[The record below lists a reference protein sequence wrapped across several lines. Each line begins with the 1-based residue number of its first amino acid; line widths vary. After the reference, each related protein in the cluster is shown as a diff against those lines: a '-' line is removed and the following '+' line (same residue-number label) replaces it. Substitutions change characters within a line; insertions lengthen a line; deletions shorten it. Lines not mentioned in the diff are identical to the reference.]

1 MTEPGR
7 GRGARVADAILRVVD
22 GAASSAARLAQAGL
36 SWLLWAV
43 LAAVFGGSAIWF
55 ALDRAGRLPWLDT
68 NKVPHDLQL
77 RALATVGIVV
87 GGIVVAGVV
96 AAVVGRLVEKR
107 WAPVASARRVASW
120 AAFAVAAPFLLALSK
135 KGIEKSTPKMTLVL
149 CGLAGIG
156 AGWAAY
162 RATRPGRLLPS
173 AHEAELDGRPSRAGI
188 AADLATWIA
197 VFGLW
202 AAYAWFFTNLSIT
215 NHHALVTRTTD
226 LGYYDNI
233 FWQSIH
239 GRPLGCSF
247 IKAGYHGSAHFD
259 PILVLL
265 SPLYLL
271 YPRAEFLL
279 GLQSVWVGFGVVP
292 VFLIGRRQLGSRWA
306 GLALAL
312 CYAVHPAVHG
322 ANMYEFHSL
331 TLATVPLLWAL
342 HFFQC
347 KAWKSY
353 VAAVVV
359 ALLVREDVAL
369 MMMGVGLWG
378 VLHPTRAERR
388 AGILTIVGSA
398 AWFGIVKAF
407 FMTSAGLL
415 MSGKEA
421 YSFAYYYE
429 DLIPNKKGTGGL
441 VLSLVTNPVFVLN
454 HVLTEEKLLFFFTM
468 FLPLG
473 LLPFFARRDRILM
486 LYGMLFIFLA
496 SRTAVYSTHF
506 QYTASL
512 LPFAFAVAPIAIR
525 RAAEHGATIALGIDG
540 RRLKIGLLV
549 ALVVTSGAV
558 SWKFG
563 GLVPNDAFKGGFYR
577 VARTLTDKQR
587 ETHAWVRE
595 MVDQIPPGAS
605 VGVSNKLGPHASGR
619 RHAYFYGQK
628 RTEYVFVDEKEL
640 KADRSKSHK
649 KAIAEG
655 RLEEIGRHGTM
666 GLFRAKTFDK
676 NLKDT
681 AMEEAGVDLDEREG
695 EPPKDAEE

>member
-1 MTEPGR
+1 VD
-7 GRGARVADAILRVVD
+7 AAADA
-22 GAASSAARLAQAGL
+22 GARLARLGL
-36 SWLLWAV
+36 SWPLWAV

-55 ALDRAGRLPWLDT
+55 GLARDERLRWLDT
-68 NKVPHDLQL
+68 NDVPHEAQL
-77 RALATVGIVV
+77 RALLTVGIVF
-87 GGIVVAGVV
+87 GAIGLAIAV
-96 AAVVGRLVEKR
+96 AAIAGRLLERR
-107 WAPVASARRVASW
+107 WSLAAAGRRVTSW
-120 AAFAVAAPFLLALSK
+120 AAFALAAPLLLALSK
-135 KGIEKSTPKMTLVL
+135 KGIEKTTPRMTLVL
-149 CGLAGIG
+149 AGLAGLA

-162 RATRPGRLLPS
+162 RATRPAALLPS
-173 AHEAELDGRPSRAGI
+173 PREDAADGRQTRASL
-188 AADLATWIA
+188 AADLLAWLA

-202 AAYAWFFTNLSIT
+202 AAYAWFFTDLSIT

-259 PILVLL
+259 PILVVL

-271 YPRAEFLL
+271 YPRAELLL
-279 GLQSVWVGFGVVP
+279 GLQSVWCGAGVVP
-292 VFLIGRRQLGSRWA
+292 AYLIGRRQLGSRWA
-306 GLALAL
+306 GVALAL
-312 CYAVHPAVHG
+312 CYALHPAVHG

-331 TLATVPLLWAL
+331 TLATVPILFAL
-342 HFFQC
+342 HSFQC
-347 KAWKSY
+347 RAWKSY
-353 VAAVVV
+353 AVAVFV

-378 VLHPTRAERR
+378 LLHPTRAERR
-388 AGILTIVGSA
+388 AGALTIAGSA
-398 AWFGIVKAF
+398 AYFGVVKAF

-421 YSFAYYYE
+421 YSFAYYYA

-441 VLSLVTNPVFVLN
+441 LLSLFTNPVFVLN
-454 HVLTEEKLLFFFTM
+454 HVLTEEKVLFLATV
-468 FLPLG
+468 FLPLAM
-473 LLPFFARRDRILM
+473 LPFFARRDRVLL
-486 LYGMLFIFLA
+486 LYGLLFILLA

-506 QYTASL
+506 QYTASI
-512 LPFAFAVAPIAIR
+512 LPFAFAVAPVAIR
-525 RAAEHGATIALGIDG
+525 RAGEARATIELGLDG
-540 RRLKIGLLV
+540 RRLRVGLVVGMLV
-549 ALVVTSGAV
+549 AAAAV

-563 GLVPNDAFKGGFYR
+563 GIVPNDVFKGGFYR
-577 VARTLTDKQR
+577 VDRELSDKQR

-595 MVDQIPPGAS
+595 MVDQIPPGSS

-640 KADRSKSHK
+640 KSDRSKSHK

-655 RLEEIGRHGTM
+655 RLVEIGRHGTM
-666 GLFRAKTFDK
+666 ALFRATNFDR

-681 AMEEAGVDLDEREG
+681 EMHEADVDLEQHEGDADE
-695 EPPKDAEE
+695 